1 MFTIEGL
8 QEAQEANLHN
18 IRALRP
24 TSNFG
29 RAIQVATVLAEQSAV
44 VKTHVLTGTLRAS
57 HRMKINGLRGVI
69 YIDPQAANPRT
80 KQKPSVYGVYEHNRG
95 GSHAF
100 YERVEREDGTRIA
113 ENAANELRRGL
124 R

>member
-18 IRALRP
+18 IWALRP
-24 TSNFG
+24 TSDFG
-29 RAIQVATVLAEQSAV
+29 RAIKTGVILAEQVAV
-44 VKTHVLTGTLRAS
+44 VKTHVATGSLRAS
-57 HRMKINGLRGVI
+57 HRIKLSGLRGMV
-69 YIDPQAANPRT
+69 YIDPHAVNPRT

-100 YERVEREDGTRIA
+100 YERVEREDGRWIA
-113 ENAANELRRGL
+113 ESVASELRSGL